1 MRKSSN
7 LSSAF
12 LISQVGLDTRFT
24 NASTPG
30 IKMLTVCIA
39 FSCYQITYYNVKHN
53 SLESNPPLSGSL
65 SLHHKILPLG
75 HYGCLLLVYFRAGYL
90 GTSQVFDWS
99 DLAPALPVKILS
111 TREGFVVVF
120 CFFFL
125 HLTACNMQFSSNL
138 IQKEMQNMP
147 ITKLLQSVKVYPIS
161 QVKGLTF
168 ISLWMNIQTSSDSQQ
183 TNYATIRQSELKFFK

>member
-1 MRKSSN
+1 MRKFSN

-12 LISQVGLDTRFT
+12 FISQVGLDTRFT

-90 GTSQVFDWS
+90 GTSQVFD
-99 DLAPALPVKILS
+99 
-111 TREGFVVVF
+111 
-120 CFFFL
+120 
-125 HLTACNMQFSSNL
+125 
-138 IQKEMQNMP
+138 
-147 ITKLLQSVKVYPIS
+147 
-161 QVKGLTF
+161 
-168 ISLWMNIQTSSDSQQ
+168 
-183 TNYATIRQSELKFFK
+183 